1 LAPLTARLG
10 RVRLRTW
17 ILLAAGLALLTV
29 ATAVASTLLVQA
41 HAGEDDM
48 PVAVERILADPEKW
62 TGQDVKLHLQ
72 VESVRGPFFTAGGDR
87 PRDRL
92 LVLYATERGFTP
104 RITYG
109 DAVEVWGVVRP
120 LDVAA
125 LERELGRSLAAYRD
139 LQGRTVVIARRIDPS
154 VPPDGTAAP

>member
-1 LAPLTARLG
+1 MAARLR

-17 ILLAAGLALLTV
+17 VLVTTCMALLTV
-29 ATAVASTLLVQA
+29 ATAVSSTLLVQA
-41 HAGEDDM
+41 NAGEDDM
-48 PVAVERILADPEKW
+48 PVAVERILTDPEKW
-62 TGQDVKLHLQ
+62 SGQDVKLHVQ

-92 LVLYATERGFTP
+92 FVLYATEQGFTP

-109 DAVEVWGVVRP
+109 DAVEVWGVVRR

-125 LERELGRSLAAYRD
+125 LERELGHSLSAYRD
-139 LQGRTVVIARRIDPS
+139 LQGRPVVIARRIDPS